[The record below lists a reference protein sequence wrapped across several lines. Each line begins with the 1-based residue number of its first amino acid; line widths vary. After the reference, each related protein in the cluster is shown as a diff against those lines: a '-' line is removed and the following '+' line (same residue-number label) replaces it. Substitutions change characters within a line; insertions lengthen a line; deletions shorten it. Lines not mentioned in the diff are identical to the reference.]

1 MKKLYA
7 ALAVLAGV
15 IVVISPPISLANK
28 GSADVNAIA
37 KAVTVYIRPS
47 SGATFGTGVIIN
59 RSADLY
65 TVLTVKHVAALN
77 DDYTIRTEIDKTTH
91 KAIYKSDLYD
101 VPGFDL
107 AILQF
112 KSSNEYQLAKLSPN
126 ELGNLNTVFIAGY
139 PKSFNPDGSNPVY
152 TIVQGTVNTILP
164 SSQVKDGYQV
174 GYQAPGIGGMSG
186 GPVFND
192 QAQLVALHGLEKPP
206 FLLGIPLPQS
216 WTVSLVSQLETQA
229 QTYRQ
234 QLASRPTPTPT
245 PVASPS
251 PKPTP
256 TPIASPSPKPTPKPV
271 AVATPK
277 PTPTPVA
284 SPSPKPTPTP
294 IASPSPKPT
303 PKPVAVATPKPTPTP
318 VASPSPKPTSTPV
331 AVAPKL
337 PDLLSRDDLSR
348 TQAELQGLKDQS
360 KNLLSRVD
368 LFRPATIQVTA
379 PVLQQECKEIAF
391 GGTRVKNCQYV
402 YSNPGSV
409 RAAQLSDY
417 ELLLQQGNAQANQN
431 RVEQAI
437 ADYTQAIN
445 KKPDYAYAYF
455 NRGLLLSRVGQV
467 DQGLADLSKAENLF
481 QSQDLPLE
489 LARVRDVIRIIKQSQ
504 RVS

>member
-15 IVVISPPISLANK
+15 IVVISHPLSLADN
-28 GSADVNAIA
+28 GSVDINSINAIA

-164 SSQVKDGYQV
+164 SSQSRDGYQV

-186 GPVFND
+186 GPVFNNR
-192 QAQLVALHGLEKPP
+192 AQLVALHGLEKPP
-206 FLLGIPLPQS
+206 FLLGIPLPQT
-216 WTVSLVSQLETQA
+216 WTVSLVSQLESQA
-229 QTYRQ
+229 QAYRQ

-245 PVASPS
+245 PVA
-251 PKPTP
+251 
-256 TPIASPSPKPTPKPV
+256 
-271 AVATPK
+271 VATPR

-284 SPSPKPTPTP
+284 SPT
-294 IASPSPKPT
+294 PKPT
-303 PKPVAVATPKPTPTP
+303 PKPSPTPVAVTTPRPTPTP
-318 VASPSPKPTSTPV
+318 VASPTPKPTPKPSPTPIVTPTPRPTPTPV
-331 AVAPKL
+331 VVAAAPKL
-337 PDLLSRDDLSR
+337 P
-348 TQAELQGLKDQS
+348 E
-360 KNLLSRVD
+360 LLSRVD
-368 LFRPATIQVTA
+368 LFRPSTIQVTA

-417 ELLLQQGNAQANQN
+417 EQLLQQGNAQANQN

-455 NRGLLLSRVGQV
+455 NRGLLLSRDGQV

-481 QSQDLPLE
+481 QSQELSLE
-489 LARVRDVIRIIKQSQ
+489 LARVRDVIRVIKQSQ

>member
-284 SPSPKPTPTP
+284 SPSPKPT
-294 IASPSPKPT
+294 
-303 PKPVAVATPKPTPTP
+303 
-318 VASPSPKPTSTPV
+318 STPV